1 MTWQDVFCAV
11 SFSAPPAWGAS
22 VAAGAGVLCRRGG
35 ESHGQEES
43 AGQGL
48 TAIISCWIT
57 WAWFVLTCCSAVL
70 LIICIYAMFLGAS
83 WRKVCGGCG

>member
-1 MTWQDVFCAV
+1 MTWQDLFCSV

-22 VAAGAGVLCRRGG
+22 VTAGAGLLCWRGG

-48 TAIISCWIT
+48 TAIFFCFSHEHDQCWDCL
-57 WAWFVLTCCSAVL
+57 FMYV
-70 LIICIYAMFLGAS
+70 YALFLGAS